1 MSLLKTAAEGAARA
15 TQANRPL
22 ARIRTLIAGSMDGNI
37 ATLVEDGQL
46 VWMPARQPLR
56 AIDSE
61 TLSNGKLLTGVDWRA
76 NRLVDALAKM
86 AATTGKAPYAITR
99 LLESG

>member
-1 MSLLKTAAEGAARA
+1 
-15 TQANRPL
+15 
-22 ARIRTLIAGSMDGNI
+22 MDGNI

-46 VWMPARQPLR
+46 VWMPAHQPLR

-61 TLSNGKLLTGVDWRA
+61 TLSNGNLLTGVDWRA